1 MANLSS
7 TLAFS
12 SPDFFPVGQT
22 VNTLPES
29 IAAAAKKANVKNL
42 ATMYCAEASV
52 CAGLATPI
60 AKAAHAVGVKSS
72 YSAAIS
78 ASAPNYTAPC
88 LAAKQ
93 SGADGIFVGQAS
105 QVVVSFVSS
114 CARQGYKPTYI
125 AEASAISN
133 AFLSSSALTGMIGS
147 QNNLPAY
154 VTTNTAIRTMTK
166 ALNRYV
172 PGTVSSPNYSPYT
185 TTVWAAGMLFAAA
198 GTHISADSAPSAQIL
213 KGLFALHGTTLQGL
227 SPPLTFKQSH
237 ATTIGCWFYM
247 SVRNQRYV
255 APYGTAPH
263 CM

>member
-1 MANLSS
+1 MANLNS

-72 YSAAIS
+72 YPAAIS

-125 AEASAISN
+125 AEASAIS
-133 AFLSSSALTGMIGS
+133 
-147 QNNLPAY
+147 
-154 VTTNTAIRTMTK
+154 
-166 ALNRYV
+166 
-172 PGTVSSPNYSPYT
+172 
-185 TTVWAAGMLFAAA
+185 
-198 GTHISADSAPSAQIL
+198 
-213 KGLFALHGTTLQGL
+213 KGLCHLRL
-227 SPPLTFKQSH
+227 
-237 ATTIGCWFYM
+237 
-247 SVRNQRYV
+247 
-255 APYGTAPH
+255 
-263 CM
+263 